1 MIEQFTSRSKKK
13 IKQLTKQKEE
23 VEILLSEEKEA
34 TLQALRDIKQL
45 DDKFNNQKL
54 NYEENLKKKESDVK
68 MSSKVI
74 L

>member
-1 MIEQFTSRSKKK
+1 MIEQFTSKSKKK

-23 VEILLSEEKEA
+23 VEMLLSEEKEA
-34 TLQALRDIKQL
+34 TQQALRDIKQL

-68 MSSKVI
+68 MSSKII